1 MSREEC
7 LSQEFKSSD
16 KLGDSDSPFPF
27 YVVSYP
33 FKDYNQVDSHFT
45 GIDLRYQFG
54 IFSHLNFRIKNT
66 NSKVCPHKNEDA
78 DHQPVSDMSS
88 MTCKPRCV
96 DITVDKTIV
105 TTDDLGEDASTFLSY
120 DCEAG
125 FYVQNRNWVSSSLH
139 DYELSVC
146 SDNKCGVYLFQLPDI
161 NNFTRSRTEQSL
173 VLVDKM
179 EYERED
185 ILVVLIPTDVEADV
199 FNIQVNI
206 EDEIQQHDI
215 PK

>member
-54 IFSHLNFRIKNT
+54 TFSHLNFRIKNT

-139 DYELSVC
+139 DYELSFY
-146 SDNKCGVYLFQLPDI
+146 SDNKCGVYMFQLLDI
-161 NNFTRSRTEQSL
+161 NFTRSRTEQSL

-185 ILVVLIPTDVEADV
+185 ILVVLIPTDDEADV

-206 EDEIQQHDI
+206 EDEILRHDI
-215 PK
+215 SK

>member
-1 MSREEC
+1 MSRDEC
-7 LSQEFKSSD
+7 L
-16 KLGDSDSPFPF
+16 
-27 YVVSYP
+27 
-33 FKDYNQVDSHFT
+33 
-45 GIDLRYQFG
+45 
-54 IFSHLNFRIKNT
+54 
-66 NSKVCPHKNEDA
+66 
-78 DHQPVSDMSS
+78 
-88 MTCKPRCV
+88 CKPWCV
-96 DITVDKTIV
+96 DITMDNTIV
-105 TTDDLGEDASTFLSY
+105 TTDDLSEDASTFLSY

-146 SDNKCGVYLFQLPDI
+146 SDDKCGVYLFQLPDI

-185 ILVVLIPTDVEADV
+185 ILVVHIPTDDEADV

-206 EDEIQQHDI
+206 EDEILRHDI
-215 PK
+215 SK